1 MSNDQ
6 KIVSISTIPLTKL
19 TIVMNNFI
27 ANTITHLNK
36 LSVKGDEKL
45 AEFDNKL
52 NDLDAMTTLLE
63 AKLFSL
69 PENITS
75 TYPPLKEVKLDDD
88 INPVIIPNPVAS
100 VSQDN
105 SNSNTN
111 SKTAVVSGSGGSVPV
126 PPPPPPP
133 PTVPSPPVPTVPQPP
148 TNPKPV
154 PVKGEPKDIEEQQEG
169 EAENLTPEQE
179 LDNFLKEHSNFANIY
194 KSMKVGAPTV
204 QLERTVKNQGFD
216 IDLYHELVE
225 KAKKVHPNIK

>member
-63 AKLFSL
+63 AKLNSL

-75 TYPPLKEVKLDDD
+75 TYPPLQEVQLDDV
-88 INPVIIPNPVAS
+88 NPVIIPNPVPS
-100 VSQDN
+100 VPSPCN
-105 SNSNTN
+105 SNSNNN
-111 SKTAVVSGSGGSVPV
+111 SNIAVVSGSGGSVPV

-133 PTVPSPPVPTVPQPP
+133 PVFGANNTVPNPPVITVPQPP
-148 TNPKPV
+148 I
-154 PVKGEPKDIEEQQEG
+154 EPDEEQQEG

-194 KSMKVGAPTV
+194 KSMKLGVPTM
-204 QLERTVKNQGFD
+204 QLEMKVEMQGFD

-225 KAKKVHPNIK
+225 KAKKVNPNIK

>member
-63 AKLFSL
+63 AKLNSL

-75 TYPPLKEVKLDDD
+75 TYPPLQEVQLDDV
-88 INPVIIPNPVAS
+88 NPVIIPNPVAS

-111 SKTAVVSGSGGSVPV
+111 SNTAVVSGSGGSVPV

-133 PTVPSPPVPTVPQPP
+133 PVHGANNTVPNPPQPP
-148 TNPKPV
+148 TNPEPV
-154 PVKGEPKDIEEQQEG
+154 PVQEQQEG

-194 KSMKVGAPTV
+194 KSMKLGVPTM
-204 QLERTVKNQGFD
+204 QLEMKVEMQGFD

-225 KAKKVHPNIK
+225 KAKKVNPNIK

>member
-75 TYPPLKEVKLDDD
+75 TYPPLQEVQLDDV
-88 INPVIIPNPVAS
+88 NPVIIPNPVAS

-148 TNPKPV
+148 INPEPV
-154 PVKGEPKDIEEQQEG
+154 PVQEQQKR

-194 KSMKVGAPTV
+194 KSMKLGVPTM
-204 QLERTVKNQGFD
+204 QLEMKVEMQGFD